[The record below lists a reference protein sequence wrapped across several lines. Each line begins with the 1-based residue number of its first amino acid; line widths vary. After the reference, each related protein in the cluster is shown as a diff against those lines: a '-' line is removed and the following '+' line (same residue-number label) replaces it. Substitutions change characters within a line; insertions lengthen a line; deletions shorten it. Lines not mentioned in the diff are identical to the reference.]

1 MRSCK
6 EISRLVSHS
15 LDRPLSFRD
24 RVEVWMHL
32 RMCRLCNAFWRDLQ
46 RLRSRV
52 RRQLAGKE
60 QDESIRLSPRAK
72 ARMQTAINHRNPGN
86 GGDR

>member
-6 EISRLVSHS
+6 EISKLVSGS

-24 RVEVWMHL
+24 KMEVWMHL

-46 RLRSRV
+46 RLRLNV
-52 RRQLAGKE
+52 RRQVAEQE
-60 QDESIRLSPRAK
+60 QDESIRLDPSSKVRI
-72 ARMQTAINHRNPGN
+72 QTAVTNRNRSDDEG
-86 GGDR
+86 